1 MKQEHQSKKKK
12 PMARSTKRV
21 KPVVNMVPVKTIE
34 EADDSL
40 KEIALR
46 KIELKRIDADAQEAI
61 DKIKEEAAGRAEKFK
76 KEIKEYEEGIVA
88 YAQTNQDEL
97 FQKKK
102 TVSLTFG
109 EFGFRKSTS
118 IYVKSHEVTVNMLE
132 KLGKKDAVILQK
144 KANKD
149 VLGTFSDKELEEVHC
164 KRKVKETFWY
174 EIDEEEI
181 TNKPN

>member
-1 MKQEHQSKKKK
+1 MKQEHQPKNKK

-61 DKIKEEAAGRAEKFK
+61 DLIKEEAAKKAETFK

-102 TVSLTFG
+102 TVTLTFG

-118 IYVKSHEVTVNMLE
+118 IYVKSHEATVNMLK
-132 KLGKKDAVILQK
+132 KLDKKDAIILTE

-149 VLGTFSDKELEEVHC
+149 ILSTYSDKELEEVHC
-164 KRKVKETFWY
+164 KRKVKDSFWY

>member
-1 MKQEHQSKKKK
+1 
-12 PMARSTKRV
+12 MARSTKRV

>member
-1 MKQEHQSKKKK
+1 
-12 PMARSTKRV
+12 
-21 KPVVNMVPVKTIE
+21 MVPVKTIE
-34 EADDSL
+34 EADNSL

-61 DKIKEEAAGRAEKFK
+61 DLVKEEAAKKAEKFK

-88 YAQTNQDEL
+88 YAQTNRNEL

-102 TVSLTFG
+102 TVTLTFG

-118 IYVKSHEVTVNMLE
+118 IYVKSHEATVNKLKE
-132 KLGKKDAVILQK
+132 LGKNAAIVIEE
-144 KANKD
+144 KANKNI
-149 VLGTFSDKELEEVHC
+149 LATFNNKELEEVHC
-164 KRKVKETFWY
+164 KRKVEDNFWY

>member
-1 MKQEHQSKKKK
+1 
-12 PMARSTKRV
+12 MARKTKRV

-61 DKIKEEAAGRAEKFK
+61 DKIKEEAAKKAETFK

-88 YAQTNQDEL
+88 FAQTNQDEL
-97 FQKKK
+97 FKKK
-102 TVSLTFG
+102 KSVNLTFG
-109 EFGFRKSTS
+109 QFGFRKSTS
-118 IYVKSHEVTVNMLE
+118 IYVKSHEVAVNKLE
-132 KLGKKDAVILQK
+132 ELGKKDAILIQK

-149 VLGTFSDKELEEVHC
+149 VLSTYSDKELEELHC
-164 KRKVKETFWY
+164 KRKVDENFWY
-174 EIDEEEI
+174 EIDEESI
-181 TNKPN
+181 TEKPN